1 MKPRAILF
9 FFLLIFFSCQKEIK
23 TSDTF
28 LEQLPDNASFLVKV
42 NDMTAF
48 LSELKNSMVSKKGEI
63 LNFVDLL
70 HERNETLSLVNTD
83 QKSLLGFYKIGR
95 ENYDFILVTKSTS
108 SFFDVSQIENHSS
121 ETLTYQ
127 NHTLNKFTF
136 NQNEVYTSEKNGFQL
151 LSSSQMLLENLL
163 RTDSYT
169 VNQNLERLY
178 RASEE
183 NKSATVFMNLREH
196 TANHGAGLVV
206 VMNHGAVA
214 TRSQESIRVT

>member
-9 FFLLIFFSCQKEIK
+9 VFLLIFFSCKKEIK

-63 LNFVDLL
+63 LNFIDLL

-95 ENYDFILVTKSTS
+95 GNYDFVLVTKSTPT
-108 SFFDVSQIENHSS
+108 FFDISQIENHSS
-121 ETLTYQ
+121 ETFTYQ
-127 NHTLNKFTF
+127 NHTLNK
-136 NQNEVYTSEKNGFQL
+136 
-151 LSSSQMLLENLL
+151 
-163 RTDSYT
+163 
-169 VNQNLERLY
+169 
-178 RASEE
+178 
-183 NKSATVFMNLREH
+183 
-196 TANHGAGLVV
+196 
-206 VMNHGAVA
+206 
-214 TRSQESIRVT
+214 